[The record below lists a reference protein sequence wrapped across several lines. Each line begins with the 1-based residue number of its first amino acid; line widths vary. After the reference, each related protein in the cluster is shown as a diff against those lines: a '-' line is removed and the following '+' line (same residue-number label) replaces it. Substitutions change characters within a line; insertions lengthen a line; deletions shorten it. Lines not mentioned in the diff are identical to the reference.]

1 MNVLPLDPLSLPLQG
16 IQVIEASAG
25 TGKTY
30 TVAALYVRLVLGHG
44 CKALTPPQILVM
56 TFTEA
61 ATAELRDRIRQ
72 RLMEA
77 AKAFRQP
84 QIPAQADAFLQA
96 LLARYDETEWPQ
108 CAWRLESAAQWMDEA
123 AIFTIHGWSSRML
136 REHAFDSSSLFSQ
149 TTVEDG
155 AAMKLRV
162 TSDYWRQW
170 YYPLTLVQWG
180 ALDKVGQT
188 PEALMNNLAPYWR
201 EQERQP
207 VLGAVQP
214 LPDPFSVIELWC
226 QAQARVSALQEAART
241 LWSANGPAL
250 ATQLSQAMERDLN
263 GTIYRAANRSDYLNQ
278 LQAWSEGADLSD
290 KLRSKF
296 SLHTL
301 QSKVKKNQT
310 IPVDHTGAYAA
321 MQAWDDAARNLQSP
335 HEALLAH
342 AAHHIAHNY
351 DRHKAQLAQFDFSD
365 LLTRLHDALHQPNS
379 RLAETVRR
387 QYPVALVDEF
397 QDTDAWQWGA
407 LSRIY
412 PDAQATDTGL
422 LLIGDPKQ
430 AIYSFRGADLRTYL
444 QARQQA
450 QAVHT
455 LSHNYRSTPQVI
467 RAVNHVFLQA
477 HEPFGEVTFT
487 AALPPDI
494 PSAKPLQRSSTPLI
508 QPAMTVWHAQ
518 AAKPWSQE
526 AYVRTM
532 AAVCASEMVRLLN
545 SGDVQSADL
554 AVLVRD
560 GREARAIRHALLQ
573 RSVRSVYMSERDSV
587 YATPEALDLWHLL
600 RAVAQ
605 PQSVR
610 RLRTALTCPTLG
622 LSASEIEQ
630 CVQDEAAWDLQV
642 ERFGRWH
649 EMWLHQ
655 GLWPMLS
662 QCLHEQ
668 QIPQRLMAQ
677 GADAERRLTNLLHLG
692 DLLQKAS
699 MNLQGQGALLRY
711 LADQLHNPQA
721 SGDTAQ
727 MRLETDAELVQV
739 ITMHKSKG
747 LQFPVVFLP
756 FVANFRTEKKESGRS
771 DTDRLEEDKRLLYV
785 ALTRAKQA
793 LYLGVAARTKDIAV
807 SPSFTRASA
816 LSALLGRQ
824 SLTDLPERLKV
835 WAECDDIQVLSAP
848 EASDA
853 CYVQAAS
860 VKGVKNAITPVRTHT
875 NTWWMASFSALTRKS
890 EHVLQQFT
898 LPSESDDRWQDALT
912 DSQPTDPGTELLT
925 PTVPAQTLRFNA
937 FKAGSAYGTLLH
949 DLLEW
954 QLKEG
959 WPLSSASSAGSD
971 AAQRWTQIWDTQTAA
986 LQLDEPQ
993 CSLLASWLVE
1003 IAETPLPLGAVL
1015 NDPHTPD
1022 LRLSEMSSRTSWPEM
1037 NFTLCTHGVKA
1048 QTLDAIITRHVLPGM
1063 VREPLQARSLQ
1074 GLLTG
1079 FMDVVLEH
1087 QGRYYVLDYKSNKL
1101 DGYSPSDLSQ
1111 SMLAHRYDVQ
1121 ASLYLLALHRLLQAR
1136 LPGYDYDTHIG
1147 GAVYLFARGIDQTG
1161 AGVWAA
1167 RPQQDMVMALDAA
1180 FKELV

>member
-1 MNVLPLDPLSLPLQG
+1 MNILPLDPLRLPLQG

-44 CKALTPPQILVM
+44 CSALTPPQILVM

-72 RLMEA
+72 RLMAA

-84 QIPAQADAFLQA
+84 QIPADADAFLQA
-96 LLARYDETEWPQ
+96 LMASYADTEWPQ
-108 CAWRLESAAQWMDEA
+108 CAWRLEAAAQWMDEA

-136 REHAFDSSSLFSQ
+136 REHAFDSSSLFAQS
-149 TTVEDG
+149 TVEDG
-155 AAMKLRV
+155 ASMKLRA
-162 TSDYWRQW
+162 TTDYWRQW
-170 YYPLTLVQWG
+170 YYPLSLDQWS
-180 ALDKVGQT
+180 ALDKVGHT
-188 PEALMNNLAPYWR
+188 PEALMKNLAPYWR

-207 VLGAVQP
+207 LTDPAP
-214 LPDPFSVIELWC
+214 ALPDPLEVIGLWC
-226 QAQARVSALQEAART
+226 EAQARVLALQEVARAMW
-241 LWSANGPAL
+241 LANGPAL
-250 ATQLSQAMERDLN
+250 AAQLSQAMDRDLN
-263 GTIYRAANRSDYLNQ
+263 GNSYRAADRAGYLNQ
-278 LQAWSEGADLSD
+278 LLAWSEGANLSE
-290 KLRSKF
+290 KVRSKF

-301 QSKVKKNQT
+301 KSKVKKNQT
-310 IPVDHTGAYAA
+310 IPVDHHGAYAA
-321 MQAWDDAARNLQSP
+321 MQAWDDAACNLHSP

-342 AAHHIAHNY
+342 AAQHIAQNY
-351 DRHKAQLAQFDFSD
+351 DRHKAQLAQFDFAD
-365 LLTRLHDALHQPNS
+365 LLTRLHAALHQPNS
-379 RLAETVRR
+379 RLAETIRS

-412 PDAQATDTGL
+412 PEAQATDTGL

-430 AIYSFRGADLRTYL
+430 AIYSFRGADLGTYL
-444 QARQQA
+444 EARQQA

-467 RAVNHVFLQA
+467 RAVNHVFLKAQ
-477 HEPFGEVTFT
+477 EPFGAVTFT
-487 AALPPDI
+487 AAVPPVT
-494 PSAKPLQRSSTPLI
+494 PNAQPLQRSSTPCI

-526 AYVRTM
+526 DYVRSM
-532 AAVCASEMVRLLN
+532 AAVCASEMVRLLS
-545 SGDVQSADL
+545 SGDVQPADL

-560 GREARAIRHALLQ
+560 GREARSIRQALQQ
-573 RSVRSVYMSERDSV
+573 RGVRSVYLSERDSV
-587 YATPEALDLWHLL
+587 YATPEALDLWHVL

-610 RLRTALTCPTLG
+610 RLKAALTCRTLG
-622 LSASEIEQ
+622 MSASEIEQ

-649 EMWLHQ
+649 QVWLHQ

-756 FVANFRTEKKESGRS
+756 FVANFRTEKKESRRS
-771 DTDRLEEDKRLLYV
+771 DVDRLEEDKRLLYV

-793 LYLGVAARTKDIAV
+793 LYLGVAARAKDIVAG
-807 SPSFTRASA
+807 PPFTRSSA
-816 LSALLGRQ
+816 LSELLGRQ

-835 WAECDDIQVLSAP
+835 WAECDDIQVLSVP

-853 CYVQAAS
+853 CYLPAAS
-860 VKGVKNAITPVRTHT
+860 AKGVQSALTPTRSHA
-875 NTWWMASFSALTRKS
+875 NSWWMASFSALTRKS
-890 EHVLQQFT
+890 EYRVQQAS
-898 LPSESDDRWQDALT
+898 LPSESDDRWQDAQT
-912 DSQPTDPGTELLT
+912 DSLPTELRTELLT
-925 PTVPAQTLRFNA
+925 SDVPAQNLRFNA

-959 WPLSSASSAGSD
+959 WPLSTASSADID
-971 AAQRWTQIWDTQTAA
+971 AAHRWTQLWDTQTAS
-986 LQLDEPQ
+986 LQLDRPQ
-993 CSLLASWLVE
+993 CDLLASWLVQ
-1003 IAETPLPLGAVL
+1003 IADTPLHLGAVL
-1015 NDPHTPD
+1015 NDPLTPD
-1022 LRLSEMSSRTSWPEM
+1022 LRLSQMNSRTSWPEM

-1048 QTLDAIITRHVLPGM
+1048 QSLDAIITRHVLPGM
-1063 VREPLQARSLQ
+1063 AREPLQARSLQ

-1101 DGYSPSDLSQ
+1101 EGYTPTDLSQ
-1111 SMLAHRYDVQ
+1111 GMLAHRYDVQ

-1136 LPGYDYDTHIG
+1136 LPGYDYNTHMG

-1167 RPQQDMVMALDAA
+1167 RPPQDMVIALDAA
-1180 FKELV
+1180 FKEQV